1 VLMLFLAN
9 PAAAKT
15 SKQGLAWMTS
25 GDGLTSKSG
34 PERYWSGYGY
44 LISSDGLPD
53 IKPPFSTLTAY
64 DLNQGTIKWQIPMGE
79 MSALVAKGVRNTGS
93 NIRGGVVVTAGGLI
107 FAGTQGDQKL
117 RAYDKDTGAVLWE
130 KQLPARPDGVPAVF
144 EVAGREY
151 IAICAK
157 DPESSH
163 KTDAVKPIAAQGY
176 YVFALPVGGH

>member
-1 VLMLFLAN
+1 M
-9 PAAAKT
+9 PQKP
-15 SKQGLAWMTS
+15 
-25 GDGLTSKSG
+25 D
-34 PERYWSGYGY
+34 
-44 LISSDGLPD
+44 DD

-64 DLNQGTIKWQIPMGE
+64 DLNQGTIKWQILLGE

-117 RAYDKDTGAVLWE
+117 RAFDKDTGAVLWE

-151 IAICAK
+151 IVICAK
-157 DPESSH
+157 EPDSVPN
-163 KTDAVKPIAAQGY
+163 TDVVKPVTAQGY
-176 YVFALPVGGH
+176 YVFALPVAGPAAAGGR